1 MTLLKFRLLVGTP
14 PLGLLLATVAATRYA
29 PTLALPLA
37 IASVI
42 AVSVA
47 WTLAPLENRFKTDTG
62 R

>member
-1 MTLLKFRLLVGTP
+1 MTLLKFRLLVGVP
-14 PLGLLLATVAATRYA
+14 VIVLILATVAATRYA
-29 PTLALPLA
+29 PTVALPLA

-47 WTLAPLENRFKTDTG
+47 WLVAPLEKLFKTG

>member
-1 MTLLKFRLLVGTP
+1 MTLLKFRLLVGVP
-14 PLGLLLATVAATRYA
+14 VIVLILATVAATHYA
-29 PTLALPLA
+29 PTLTLPLA

-47 WTLAPLENRFKTDTG
+47 WLVAPLEKLFKTG